1 MGITIHFNGHLKSE
15 DDYNNLMLFCSEY
28 SEKQEWEYTL
38 FKNQKNILYRVKDD
52 KINTEDFIAKG
63 IHILSGEHCEPILME
78 FDDDLYINCSCKTQ
92 FAGVKTHQQIID
104 FLRKIELY
112 FENFEVIDEAE
123 YWQTN
128 DEDLLKNK
136 MDFLQK
142 AIEEISKTVEKNQND
157 KWKYN

>member
-15 DDYNNLMLFCSEY
+15 DDFNNLMLFCSEY
-28 SEKQEWEYTL
+28 SEKKEWEYTL
-38 FKNQKNILYRVKDD
+38 FKNQKNILFRVKDG

-63 IHILSGEHCEPILME
+63 IHILSEEHCEPILME
-78 FDDDLYINCSCKTQ
+78 FDDDLYFHSSCKTQ
-92 FAGVKTHQQIID
+92 FAGVEIHQQIID
-104 FLRKIELY
+104 FLRKIEPY
-112 FENFEVIDEAE
+112 FENFEVIDEAD

-128 DEDLLKNK
+128 DEDLLKSK

-142 AIEEISKTVEKNQND
+142 AIEEISKTVEKNKDD